1 MQDHLVGGRALP
13 ALPRSVLEP
22 AGPGGEPPR
31 LTAVRATPLQLSP
44 YPLWYTLLWPWFFRR
59 PSTANRTG
67 MPILPRRLQR
77 AEAGGQPTIR
87 LCAIGD
93 ILPMQRDRIPVF
105 DPALQRLFATADL
118 IVGTCEAAIGRP
130 DCDPTTE
137 YGFTFNMPA
146 AYLRALIERSGAPP
160 ERWVLSAAN
169 NHSGD
174 IGPDGL
180 ASTIGH
186 LRAIGVHPLGAR
198 IEGEPP
204 VAVIERHGLRIG
216 LAGWTHWMNLPEPRA
231 WQTADILAV
240 AWPELRA
247 SHRLDCLIGSGHW
260 EYEWQHFPAA
270 ATRALARRLRGAG
283 FDLLIG
289 SHPHVLQPLEWID
302 HALCAYSLGNFCSD
316 IGTGWTAHPPVAARM
331 CNVLT
336 IELGTEG
343 AQRGRVVGYELHLFV
358 QVDDG
363 ERVSLVPLADAPA
376 QLRDP
381 ITARAAIVL
390 AP

>member
-1 MQDHLVGGRALP
+1 MQDNLVGRPLP

-67 MPILPRRLQR
+67 MPILPRRFQR
-77 AEAGGQPTIR
+77 AGAGGQPTIR

-118 IVGTCEAAIGRP
+118 IVGTCEAAIGRS

-137 YGFTFNMPA
+137 YGFT
-146 AYLRALIERSGAPP
+146 
-160 ERWVLSAAN
+160 
-169 NHSGD
+169 
-174 IGPDGL
+174 
-180 ASTIGH
+180 
-186 LRAIGVHPLGAR
+186 
-198 IEGEPP
+198 
-204 VAVIERHGLRIG
+204 
-216 LAGWTHWMNLPEPRA
+216 
-231 WQTADILAV
+231 
-240 AWPELRA
+240 
-247 SHRLDCLIGSGHW
+247 
-260 EYEWQHFPAA
+260 
-270 ATRALARRLRGAG
+270 
-283 FDLLIG
+283 
-289 SHPHVLQPLEWID
+289 
-302 HALCAYSLGNFCSD
+302 YSLGNFCSD
-316 IGTGWTAHPPVAARM
+316 IGIGWTAHPPVAARM
-331 CNVLT
+331 CSVLT

-343 AQRGRVVGYELHLFV
+343 AHRGRVVGYELHLFV